1 MKTIEIHTQGG
12 LKHKIQ
18 AEMYDAQVLN
28 DQLNSNDLITVLI
41 GDFII
46 QRIDVKR
53 IIPLSISDVEG
64 TKKVEVHTNG
74 GKVIEITTND
84 YDPVFL
90 NEQLNNSNT
99 VTVVIGDYI
108 FSRIDVKQIVPVKEE
123 PKEPEQPIDPVTPP
137 ITETPNEVDEKTENQ
152 TETTEQL

>member
-12 LKHKIQ
+12 LKHQ
-18 AEMYDAQVLN
+18 VQTDVYDAQALN

-53 IIPLSISDVEG
+53 IIPLSISNVEG
-64 TKKVEVHTNG
+64 TKKIEVHTNG
-74 GKVIEITTND
+74 GKVIEITMND
-84 YDPVFL
+84 YDPIYL

-99 VTVVIGDYI
+99 ITVVIGDYI
-108 FSRIDVKQIVPVKEE
+108 FSRIDVKQIVPMKEE
-123 PKEPEQPIDPVTPP
+123 TVVEDLTKE
-137 ITETPNEVDEKTENQ
+137 
-152 TETTEQL
+152 